1 MFRLKNYR
9 IAFRLSATLS
19 LLLTLLG
26 ALFFYINELPF
37 NIENL
42 IQLMLLTILFFIFS
56 IFLIHFR
63 IERFILNKING
74 IYNDLSP
81 SGVSMNQQTVQSDME
96 SLRESMQKFA
106 DDKKLEIEILKDKE
120 DYRKEFI
127 GNISHELKTPL
138 FTIQGYVLTLLEG
151 AIDDKNVREKYLKR
165 TAKGVE
171 RLIYVVKDLDLITQ
185 FESGI
190 KTIDRT
196 YFDVIQL
203 IENVFELLEM
213 QATKNKIT
221 IVFDKEYPT
230 HQMVFAD
237 EERIQQVLTNLI
249 INSLKYGVEKGK
261 TEVAIQE
268 LNPEKIIV
276 RITDNGEGV
285 AEEHLPRLFER
296 FYRVDKS
303 GNRKAGGSGLGLSI
317 VKHIIEAHQE
327 KLFVESKEGI
337 GSEFSFTLQR
347 ATKEVKQD
355 QN

>member
-1 MFRLKNYR
+1 VFRLKNYR

-19 LLLTLLG
+19 LLLTLLA

-37 NIENL
+37 NSENL

-56 IFLIHFR
+56 IFLIHYR

>member
-19 LLLTLLG
+19 LLLTLLA

-37 NIENL
+37 NSENL

-196 YFDVIQL
+196 YFDVIQM

-347 ATKEVKQD
+347 ARKEVKQD
-355 QN
+355 QD

>member
-196 YFDVIQL
+196 YFDVIQM

-230 HQMVFAD
+230 PKMVFAD

>member
-9 IAFRLSATLS
+9 IAFRLSATLA
-19 LLLTLLG
+19 LLLTLLA
-26 ALFFYINELPF
+26 ALFFYINELPY
-37 NIENL
+37 NRENL
-42 IQLMLLTILFFIFS
+42 IQLMLLLILFFIFS
-56 IFLIHFR
+56 VFLIHYR
-63 IERFILNKING
+63 IERFILNKIKG

-221 IVFDKEYPT
+221 IAFDKEYPT
-230 HQMVFAD
+230 PQMVFAD

-268 LNPEKIIV
+268 LNAEKIIV

-355 QN
+355 QD

>member
-19 LLLTLLG
+19 LLLTLLA

-37 NIENL
+37 NSENL

-56 IFLIHFR
+56 IFLIHYR

-355 QN
+355 QD

>member
-19 LLLTLLG
+19 LLLTLLA

-37 NIENL
+37 NSENL